1 MIGSA
6 LAICDI
12 GRVVEG
18 PPNSGTGAGMSWSSC
33 RLESFLL
40 LVEDALESLRGAIGV
55 VGLDFLPCRGFHFRR
70 AKAMS
75 RKLKIEAEET
85 PIPRPIAS
93 SLLLFDPFGG
103 EAVAAGGWTEIKVAV
118 IVEATV

>member
-1 MIGSA
+1 MIGSS

-93 SLLLFDPFGG
+93 SLLFDSLEEEP
-103 EAVAAGGWTEIKVAV
+103 VAAGGWTEIRVAV